1 VFATRDVLIAPGT
14 RLGLLG
20 PNGCGKSTLLRV
32 LTGEEVPS
40 TGEVFHADK
49 LQIAYFDQNRASLDP
64 EQTVADAVCPDGDFV
79 NFRGSRVHRHGYL
92 DRFLFRSEQMS
103 QAVGKLSGG
112 EQSRLVVARLM
123 LQPANVLVLDEPT
136 NDLDLA
142 TLDVLEDAL
151 SSFDGAVLLVTH
163 DRYFLDQVTTQIL
176 AFHTRPG
183 EEGQLTSL
191 AGLAQWEAWHVTQA
205 QASQRSARASEATGA
220 AAKPR
225 KLSFKDQRDWET
237 IEARIEEAEGR
248 LKAMAAE
255 CEQPAVATN
264 ANRLLELQAQMTAL
278 RPEIESLYA
287 RWSELETRRAG

>member
-1 VFATRDVLIAPGT
+1 
-14 RLGLLG
+14 
-20 PNGCGKSTLLRV
+20 V
-32 LTGEEVPS
+32 LTGEETPT
-40 TGEVFHADK
+40 TGQVVHADK

-64 EQTVADAVCPDGDFV
+64 DQTVADAVCPDGDFV
-79 NFRGSRVHRHGYL
+79 QFRGARLHRAGYL
-92 DRFLFRSEQMS
+92 DRFLFRSDQLS
-103 QAVGKLSGG
+103 QPVGKLSGG

-183 EEGQLTSL
+183 EEGQLTSMS
-191 AGLAQWEAWHVTQA
+191 GLDQWEAWHATQTPPT
-205 QASQRSARASEATGA
+205 ARALRAAEA
-220 AAKPR
+220 AATAATAAAPKPR

-237 IEARIEEAEGR
+237 IESRIGEAEAR
-248 LKAMAAE
+248 LSALEAE
-255 CEQPAVATN
+255 CGQPYVASN
-264 ANRLLELQAQMTAL
+264 ATRLLALQAQMTAL
-278 RPEIESLYA
+278 RPEIDALYA

>member
-1 VFATRDVLIAPGT
+1 
-14 RLGLLG
+14 
-20 PNGCGKSTLLRV
+20 
-32 LTGEEVPS
+32 
-40 TGEVFHADK
+40 
-49 LQIAYFDQNRASLDP
+49 LQVAYFDQNRASLDP

-79 NFRGSRVHRHGYL
+79 QFRGARVHRHGYL
-92 DRFLFRSEQMS
+92 DRFLFRPEQMT

-151 SSFDGAVLLVTH
+151 KSFDGAVLLVTH

-191 AGLAQWEAWHVTQA
+191 AGLAQWEAWHATQTTTE
-205 QASQRSARASEATGA
+205 RASRGAEPSAAAGA

-225 KLSFKDQRDWET
+225 KLSFKEQRDWET
-237 IEARIEEAEGR
+237 IEGRIQEAEGR
-248 LKAMAAE
+248 LAALEAE
-255 CEQPAVATN
+255 CEQPDVASN
-264 ANRLLELQAQMTAL
+264 ATRLLELQAQMTAM
-278 RPEIESLYA
+278 RPEIDALYA